1 MRGNMEDVRYRERKF
16 LRPGFTTGTCAAMAG
31 KAAVTALLT
40 GCFPDHV
47 SVVTPAG
54 KTVTAVVENVLLGV
68 REDGG
73 KVFRCAVRKDAGD
86 DPDVTDG
93 LLIYCQAEFYCQ
105 ADSACGEAEAGQILI
120 RGGDGIGRVTK
131 PGLDQPPGEAAINSV
146 PRAMLRAEAAALL
159 EEAGET
165 RTVLLTVSAPGGEE
179 IAKKTFNPVLGI
191 VGGIS
196 ILGTSGIVEPMS
208 DEALTDTIFAQL
220 KVLRAAGRR
229 CFAAVPGRLG
239 TVCLKERL
247 GEIPEDEIV
256 VCSNFIGKT
265 VDMAAELGFTGM
277 VLCGHLGKLVKL
289 GCGIMNTHSRE
300 GDGRMDTLV
309 SCCLEAGAELSF
321 LKKIFHANTTEEAF
335 SFIREEGLSEEVTE
349 ILLKRISHY
358 LGHRAPE
365 GFQTGVLL
373 FSQEGGFLGSSAGTD
388 ALARRLLLE
397 AEERRKENVHGR
409 NET

>member
-1 MRGNMEDVRYRERKF
+1 M
-16 LRPGFTTGTCAAMAG
+16 
-31 KAAVTALLT
+31 
-40 GCFPDHV
+40 
-47 SVVTPAG
+47 
-54 KTVTAVVENVLLGV
+54 
-68 REDGG
+68 
-73 KVFRCAVRKDAGD
+73 RKDAGD

-93 LLIYCQAEFYCQ
+93 LLIYCQAEF
-105 ADSACGEAEAGQILI
+105 AGSPEAGQILI
-120 RGGDGIGRVTK
+120 RGGAGIGRVTK

-239 TVCLKERL
+239 AVCLKERL

-358 LGHRAPE
+358 LEHRAPE

-373 FSQEGGFLGSSAGTD
+373 FSQESGFLGSSAGTD

-397 AEERRKENVHGR
+397 AEKRRKENVHGR